1 MTATGYSRV
10 RIINGTAVIDQFG
23 YLKGISK
30 IEVNLIKQGLRNNG
44 ATSVKIY
51 TNAANARM
59 EKILIPRM
67 NSGRQLFGLTI
78 KKKIGPGYILGGKL

>member
-1 MTATGYSRV
+1 
-10 RIINGTAVIDQFG
+10 
-23 YLKGISK
+23 
-30 IEVNLIKQGLRNNG
+30 
-44 ATSVKIY
+44 
-51 TNAANARM
+51 M